1 MSVTTQSTTPATL
14 PAGTKL
20 ALDTVGTASAPTTGD
35 GLGYTKIDVGAAGA
49 TSPVT
54 AANPLPT
61 VASLQSDTTASA
73 PLAALNATVLIT
85 LNGQRGCGLQI
96 PVASTL
102 VGTLTPEL
110 SYDGGTTWVSTFF
123 DNAVTGSKTLTQV
136 TASGVAYALTI
147 VLGGGSSHARVWV
160 SAFTSGTA
168 TAALRAST
176 SADPSVL
183 FTQAIGQPV
192 LAGNPV
198 ALNGVQDAAGLAAVL
213 RGTSVAPTSQEVGLV
228 VRNTPRAADT
238 VLSVTGAASA
248 AVTATLPAA
257 GAGLFHYITRI
268 NIMKY
273 ATVATTGSAT
283 PAVVTSTNLPGSL
296 AWTTP
301 TALAVGTQYE
311 TDVQG
316 SSPLRS
322 SVSNTGTT
330 FVAPIATSIIWR
342 INVYYF
348 TGT

>member
-1 MSVTTQSTTPATL
+1 MSVTTQSTTPATI
-14 PAGTKL
+14 PS
-20 ALDTVGTASAPTTGD
+20 GTAISTTPGD
-35 GLGYTKIDVGAAGA
+35 GGIVQVVQQA
-49 TSPVT
+49 
-54 AANPLPT
+54 
-61 VASLQSDTTASA
+61 LQADTTDSA
-73 PLAALNATVLIT
+73 ALAALNAAVPIA

-96 PVASTL
+96 PAASTL

-147 VLGGGSSHARVWV
+147 VLGGGSSHARVRV

-183 FTQAIGQPV
+183 FTQAIGQAV

-228 VRNTPRAADT
+228 VRNTPRGAD
-238 VLSVTGAASA
+238 LAVTATAAASA
-248 AVTATLPAA
+248 AVTCTLPAA

-273 ATVATTGSAT
+273 ATAAMTGAAT
-283 PAVVTSTNLPGSL
+283 PIIVTSTNLPGSL

-301 TALAVGTQYE
+301 TALAIGTQYE

-316 SSPLRS
+316 SSPLKS
-322 SVSNTGTT
+322 LASNTITT
-330 FVAPIATSIIWR
+330 IVAPVNTSAIWR